1 MIVAFNLTDISP
13 LNEERGKLSPLYPT
27 LPLLSRA
34 QPLVLRRPEAL
45 ALGGSEPWRDRHL
58 VDLVYGNA
66 KADARYEYGMGRG
79 AEQNAVSRPTC
90 K

>member
-1 MIVAFNLTDISP
+1 MIVAFILTDISP
-13 LNEERGKLSPLYPT
+13 LNEEQGKLSPLYPT
-27 LPLLSRA
+27 LPLLSSA
-34 QPLVLRRPEAL
+34 TVSLEAPGGARPR
-45 ALGGSEPWRDRHL
+45 GSEPWRDRHL

-79 AEQNAVSRPTC
+79 AEQNAVSRSTC